1 MISYPFTAK
10 PILDEGG
17 QPVLDVNG
25 FPTYDRT
32 IDSAMERAFN
42 KQKWTNGVYSYP
54 ADGLQVVANN
64 GMKVTLKRGGCQIE
78 GAQGY
83 NQTDLDMTCS
93 PSHSSLSRI
102 DRVVVRFDLNDSIRA
117 IEVYK
122 KEGTFSSVPV
132 APEITQE
139 ANYYELVVADVKI
152 RKGATEITQ
161 ADITDQRL
169 NSDLCGVVIPAIP
182 TPLDTSTLYNQYQDS
197 LDQYLAFV
205 EIGRAS
211 CRERV

>member
-64 GMKVTLKRGGCQIE
+64 GMEVTLKRGGCQIE

-83 NQTDLDMTCS
+83 NQSDLDLTCS

-102 DRVVVRFDLNDSIRA
+102 DRFVDRKSVV
-117 IEVYK
+117 
-122 KEGTFSSVPV
+122 
-132 APEITQE
+132 
-139 ANYYELVVADVKI
+139 
-152 RKGATEITQ
+152 
-161 ADITDQRL
+161 
-169 NSDLCGVVIPAIP
+169 
-182 TPLDTSTLYNQYQDS
+182 
-197 LDQYLAFV
+197 
-205 EIGRAS
+205 
-211 CRERV
+211 